1 MKRFFIILLAATV
14 FFIAGFAVG
23 RFVMPRQVHITVVD
37 INKLVDIIERYNK
50 AKYELEGIK
59 EWNEE
64 AVIEPEEGE
73 EEKNPT
79 RKK

>member
-1 MKRFFIILLAATV
+1 MNIKRFITILLTAAI

-37 INKLVDIIERYNK
+37 INKLVDIIERYNE
-50 AKYELEGIK
+50 AKYELKGIR

-64 AVIEPEEGE
+64 AVIEPPE
-73 EEKNPT
+73 EEK
-79 RKK
+79 